1 MSKKSQ
7 STKQVLQND
16 SSNLI
21 GIEDLAKKAVHAKLE
36 EDNVGLSQTIDKLLK
51 LLEEKESEIDHLK
64 SMLGRSVPII
74 GELNLSNEELIAE
87 KQIARLREF
96 SMLRELTLD
105 EAKRLD
111 IFVKIKHMNE
121 KKEDDPKSNLPKDVT
136 PKDLILIATGKKK
149 VD

>member
-1 MSKKSQ
+1 MSKKS
-7 STKQVLQND
+7 SH
-16 SSNLI
+16 SSQASDCSNSVI
-21 GIEDLAKKAVHAKLE
+21 GIDELSKRAVHQKLE

-51 LLEEKESEIDHLK
+51 LLENKEQEIDHLK

-74 GELNLSNEELIAE
+74 GELNLSNEEIIAE

-111 IFVKIKHMNE
+111 IFVKIKNIN
-121 KKEDDPKSNLPKDVT
+121 KKEEPAEKDSLPQDVT
-136 PKDLILIATGKKK
+136 PRDLILIATGRKK
-149 VD
+149 V

>member
-1 MSKKSQ
+1 MKKSQ
-7 STKQVLQND
+7 STNQQHQSD
-16 SSNLI
+16 SSNLVS
-21 GIEDLAKKAVHAKLE
+21 IEDLAKKAVHAKLE

-74 GELNLSNEELIAE
+74 GELNLSNEEIIAE

-111 IFVKIKHMNE
+111 IFVKIKHLNE
-121 KKEDDPKSNLPKDVT
+121 KKDEPEASKLPKDVT